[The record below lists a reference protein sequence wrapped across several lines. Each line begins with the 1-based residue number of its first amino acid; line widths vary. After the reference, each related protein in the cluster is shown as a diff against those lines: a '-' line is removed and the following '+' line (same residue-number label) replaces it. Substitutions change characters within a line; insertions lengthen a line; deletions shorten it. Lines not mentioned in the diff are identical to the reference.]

1 MLKQSLK
8 DIFHQ
13 LKEFQPVGIDGIS
26 MDKFKTILEDELD
39 IMSKK
44 IENETY
50 NFGYYKQKLIAKTAD
65 SSREISIPTIRDK
78 IVINYL
84 YKYIKNAFI
93 EELKLIPSMHQM
105 IYDIKLNKPN
115 FEYFIKTD
123 IEKFFPSIDHTILF
137 GILEE
142 TIKDKKIL
150 SLIKKAISQTTLS
163 TGTPSKEREK
173 YTNNQGVPQGLS
185 ISGLLADLYLVNLS
199 KKYQN
204 NTSIQFYK
212 YVDDVLIFCNQEDL
226 EKLKTQ
232 IIEDFKNLN
241 LNIHSFEDNS
251 KSVINK
257 TTQTFDFL
265 GYTFNNEK
273 TSVRNRSTQKM
284 FQNLSKIFTMYKN
297 DRFVNKTS
305 FYRNLNIKI
314 TGCIYQDKQY
324 GWIHFFAFMDDYTLL
339 YKLDRFV
346 KINCKKIGIPYDEK
360 VKKFSRAIFELKDEV
375 SSYIPNIGSL
385 SIQKQNR
392 IIYELEE
399 DVTFY

>member
-13 LKEFQPVGIDGIS
+13 LKDFQPVGIDGIS
-26 MDKFKTILEDELD
+26 MDKFKIILDDELD

-50 NFGYYKQKLIAKTAD
+50 NFGYYKQKLIAKTSD

-84 YKYIKNAFI
+84 HQYIKDVFS
-93 EELKLIPSMHQM
+93 EELKLIPSIRQM

-123 IEKFFPSIDHTILF
+123 IEKFFPSIEHSILF
-137 GILEE
+137 SILEE
-142 TIKDKKIL
+142 KIKDKQIL
-150 SLIKKAISQTTLS
+150 PLIQKAISQS
-163 TGTPSKEREK
+163 TVSTNMPSKDREK
-173 YTNNQGVPQGLS
+173 YTNRQGVPQGLS
-185 ISGLLADLYLVNLS
+185 ISGLLADLYLVNLN

-204 NTSIQFYK
+204 YSAIKFYK

-226 EKLKTQ
+226 EKLKTD
-232 IIEDFKNLN
+232 IIVDFKTLS
-241 LNIHSFEDNS
+241 LSIHPFEDDS
-251 KSVINK
+251 KSVIDK

-265 GYTFNNEK
+265 GYTFSNEK
-273 TSVRNRSTQKM
+273 TSVRDRSTQKM
-284 FQNLSKIFTMYKN
+284 FLNLGKIFTMYKN
-297 DRFVNKTS
+297 NRFNNKES

-314 TGCIYQDKQY
+314 TGCTYQDKQY
-324 GWIHFFAFMDDYTLL
+324 GWIHFFSFIDDYTLL

-346 KINCKKIGIPYDEK
+346 KMNCKKIGIPYDEK
-360 VKKFSRAIFELKDEV
+360 VKKFSRAIFELKDAG
-375 SSYIPNIGSL
+375 SNYIPNINYL
-385 SIQKQNR
+385 SSKEQDR
-392 IIYELEE
+392 ILYELDE
-399 DVTFY
+399 DVDFY